1 MFSINQAS
9 FPKDEDAVLAIFRE
23 YIASAPVSLD
33 YQQNEDEFQKIE
45 SKYSLPDGVVFLVY
59 KDDDVIGCAAF
70 RRVNDN
76 VCEMKRVYIR
86 PTERGHNLGEKLVKT
101 LMSCAK
107 ENGYSRMCLDVLA
120 DFETARRLY
129 EKLGFEPADP
139 VSYNPIP
146 GTNFL
151 GRDLS

>member
-1 MFSINQAS
+1 MFSIRTAN
-9 FPKDEDAVLAIFRE
+9 FPQDENAVLAIFRE

-33 YQQNEDEFQKIE
+33 YQQNEDEFLKIG
-45 SKYSLPDGVVFLVY
+45 SKYSLPDGVVLLVY
-59 KDDDVIGCAAF
+59 KGDEVVGCAAF
-70 RRVNDN
+70 RRVDDN

-86 PTERGHNLGEKLVKT
+86 PTERGHKLGEKLVT
-101 LMSCAK
+101 QLMLCAK

-146 GTNFL
+146 GTHFL
-151 GRDLS
+151 GCDL